1 MRARSSVMVAF
12 GAFGLARRLR
22 AVGTS
27 LISLRPGT
35 PLFIVRDLF
44 YNERCGKSSAAP
56 FAAPTPAHGK
66 S

>member
-12 GAFGLARRLR
+12 GLVLARRLR

-56 FAAPTPAHGK
+56 FAAATPAHGK